1 MRDNSFKKNSK
12 AKGQKRTKKDK
23 KEQKRTKEL
32 QKQKQK
38 QKQKYNIN
46 RGREGLDKQR
56 SLFANQKKNCKL
68 QLKKLKRF
76 LKKSSLNYKNIKKF
90 TDMHEKKQTTQQ
102 HQNEL
107 QLPRTP
113 QVTQCGE
120 TL

>member
-76 LKKSSLNYKNIKKF
+76 LKKSSLNCMRKN
-90 TDMHEKKQTTQQ
+90 KQHNNTKMNYNYQE
-102 HQNEL
+102 H
-107 QLPRTP
+107 PK
-113 QVTQCGE
+113 
-120 TL
+120 